1 MGRLRVSAES
11 VYWVPDKTGGR
22 SRIYTL
28 VKNYATVRRIRGHK
42 KKFVLQICF
51 QKKKSK
57 IFLEFPDLDTK
68 ERASNSLNRAW
79 TDHKNEHK
87 DDAEDESEDDEEDD
101 EEDESEDDEED
112 ESEDDEEDESEDD
125 EEDDAEDDAEDRE
138 HVQKLCDMAADSE
151 FSDSS
156 MDLESDGESVETQA
170 AAEQRMLK
178 NILERRKDEGKLFM
192 ICEGRVNPVTGE
204 PDVILVPAHHVN
216 QDLHEMR
223 LREKKLVGDMEAEKN
238 KVADLN
244 ARLDAAKKKQSD
256 LETQLAA
263 RDLAFMQRNDDHKKL
278 QDVHKKLQ
286 DVHKKKGSEYR
297 MFTERMKKLH
307 DDHKKLQ
314 DDHKKLQD
322 EYNGTAA
329 EYKKV
334 LYEKAE
340 LLLQQAKDKI
350 NFQVQL
356 IEAHEDGAR
365 YAVNYLFRGVNE
377 FSEDNKPKVS
387 ALKRREQE
395 MSMESL

>member
-79 TDHKNEHK
+79 TDYKNEHK
-87 DDAEDESEDDEEDD
+87 DDAEDELEDESEDDAEDESEDDE
-101 EEDESEDDEED
+101 EDDEED

-278 QDVHKKLQ
+278 QDVHKK
-286 DVHKKKGSEYR
+286 KGSEYR